1 MRFVGSKGNSGLW
14 QRIISEMP
22 PHDVYVEPFLGTG
35 LIMRKKK
42 PARASIGI
50 DVDPAAPALTS
61 CIDELSPSVRWGSQG
76 NPASGYTY
84 LCADALQQLTTLK
97 PSMSASWLV
106 YCDPPYLASVRVD
119 AGRRYYRHEFDT
131 EDQHRELISLLM
143 TLPARVI
150 LSGYRSGLYDEL
162 LTTWRSVTVPTVTR
176 GGGRSFETFWMNYP
190 EPFAFHDT
198 RYLGRDYRERER
210 IKRKKNR
217 WKKNLA
223 AMSRIDR
230 AAVLDAIG
238 ELAGDTV
245 AFIDR
250 APPSKTMRSA
260 SEALD

>member
-22 PHDVYVEPFLGTG
+22 PHDVYVEAFLGTG
-35 LIMRKKK
+35 VIMDKKK
-42 PARASIGI
+42 PARSSIGI
-50 DVDPAAPALTS
+50 DADAGAPALKAR
-61 CIDELSPSVRWGSQG
+61 IDVVAHYRHIGLTFPGC
-76 NPASGYTY
+76 PASGTHYI
-84 LCADALQQLTTLK
+84 CGDALAQLAAMR
-97 PSMSASWLV
+97 PAMSASWLI

-131 EDQHRELISLLM
+131 EAQHRDLISLLM

-150 LSGYRSGLYDEL
+150 LSGYRSTLYDEL

-176 GGGRSFETFWMNYP
+176 GGKRSFETFWMNYP
-190 EPFAFHDT
+190 EPFAFHDI
-198 RYLGRDYRERER
+198 RYLGKDYRERER
-210 IKRKKNR
+210 IRRKKAR

-223 AMSRIDR
+223 AMSRLDR

-238 ELAGDTV
+238 ELAGDTA

-250 APPSKTMRSA
+250 LPPP
-260 SEALD
+260 